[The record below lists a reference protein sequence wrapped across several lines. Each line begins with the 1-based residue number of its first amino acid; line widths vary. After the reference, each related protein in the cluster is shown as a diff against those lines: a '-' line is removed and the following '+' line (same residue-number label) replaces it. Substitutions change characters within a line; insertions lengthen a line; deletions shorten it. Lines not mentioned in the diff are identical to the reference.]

1 VTRKL
6 RVPLAP
12 LVSGQAVLDEATG
25 RYVARVHRLRV
36 GDSFVGFDPEA
47 GTEASCTVEN
57 DRLPD
62 VLVSIG
68 EVSPTPARPS
78 WDVTL
83 LQAVGKGDKPDQV
96 VRDATVLGARRVVLV
111 HTERTVARAE
121 GAHKRERERRI
132 AVEAARQSGRG
143 DVPEILGPLA
153 IEDALD
159 SAALGG
165 AVSST
170 ATKRLGLVL
179 CFREDSEPLLTR
191 LTAWQ
196 AGQSLSVLVG
206 PEGGFSSGEV
216 EQAVAAGFLPTSLGA
231 FVLRT
236 ETAATVALGV
246 VQCHAIAAFSR
257 DDGA

>member
-1 VTRKL
+1 
-6 RVPLAP
+6 VPLAP
-12 LVSGQAVLDEATG
+12 LVPGRKVLDEGTG

-36 GDSFVGFDPEA
+36 GDAFVGFDPEA
-47 GTEASCTVEN
+47 GTEASCTVES

-62 VLVSIG
+62 V
-68 EVSPTPARPS
+68 EVSVGDVSPSRARPA

-143 DVPEILGPLA
+143 DVPEILGPVSL
-153 IEDALD
+153 EDALSGD
-159 SAALGG
+159 FSP
-165 AVSST
+165 T
-170 ATKRLGLVL
+170 TTKSLGLVL

-191 LTAWQ
+191 LATWQ
-196 AGQSLSVLVG
+196 SGRPLSVLVG
-206 PEGGFSSGEV
+206 PEGGFSPVEV
-216 EQAVAAGFLPTSLGA
+216 EQATLAGFLPTSLGA

-246 VQCHAIAAFSR
+246 VQCHAAAAFSR
-257 DDGA
+257 DD

>member
-1 VTRKL
+1 MTRPL

-12 LVSGQAVLDEATG
+12 LAAGSTVLDEATG

-36 GDSFVGFDPEA
+36 GDVFVGFDPEA
-47 GTEASCTVEN
+47 GTEAPCTIQS

-62 VLVSIG
+62 VEVSVG
-68 EVSPTPARPS
+68 EVHASRSRPW

-83 LQAVGKGDKPDQV
+83 LQGVGKGDKPDQV

-143 DVPEILGPLA
+143 DVPEVLGPLA
-153 IEDALD
+153 LSDALAGESSSRTD
-159 SAALGG
+159 S
-165 AVSST
+165 S
-170 ATKRLGLVL
+170 LGLVL
-179 CFREDSEPLLTR
+179 CFREESAPLLDR
-191 LTAWQ
+191 LATWKP
-196 AGQSLSVLVG
+196 GQRLAVLVG
-206 PEGGFSSGEV
+206 PEGGFSSDEIAA
-216 EQAVAAGFLPTSLGA
+216 AVNAGYLPTSLGA

-246 VQCHAIAAFSR
+246 VQCHAVTAFSR
-257 DDGA
+257 DD

>member
-1 VTRKL
+1 MTRSL

-12 LVSGQAVLDEATG
+12 LVSGRTVLDEATG

-36 GDSFVGFDPEA
+36 GDPFVAFDPEA
-47 GTEASCTVEN
+47 GTEASCTVES

-62 VLVSIG
+62 VLVSVG
-68 EVSPTPARPS
+68 EVRPTHARPS

-121 GAHKRERERRI
+121 GANKRERERRI

-143 DVPEILGPLA
+143 DVPEVLGPLA
-153 IEDALD
+153 LEDAL
-159 SAALGG
+159 GG
-165 AVSST
+165 ELSST
-170 ATKRLGLVL
+170 TTKPLGLVL

-191 LTAWQ
+191 LSAWER
-196 AGQSLSVLVG
+196 GRPLRVLVG
-206 PEGGFSSGEV
+206 PEGGFSPVEV
-216 EQAVAAGFLPTSLGA
+216 EAAVLAGYLPTSLGA

-246 VQCHAIAAFSR
+246 VQCHAVAAFSR
-257 DDGA
+257 DDDGE